1 MRIVIQRVT
10 RASVRVG
17 GEQRAAIGPGLLL
30 LVGVERGDDESLVD
44 KAAEKIV
51 HMRIF
56 AAQAQAVE
64 RDRQMDRS
72 VLDIAGEILVVS
84 QFTLAAS
91 LRKGRRPGFD
101 TAAPPEQAEP
111 IYERLVSALA
121 GRGARVA
128 KGVFRAMMEIEL
140 VNDGPVTFILEPGE

>member
-30 LVGVERGDDESLVD
+30 LVGVERRDDETLAD
-44 KAAEKIV
+44 KAAEKII
-51 HMRIF
+51 HLRIF
-56 AAQAQAVE
+56 ASQAAAVE
-64 RDRQMDRS
+64 RDKQMDRS

-84 QFTLAAS
+84 QFTLAGT

-101 TAAPPEQAEP
+101 AAASPDHAEP
-111 IYERLVSALA
+111 IYERLVGALSE
-121 GRGARVA
+121 RGARVS
-128 KGVFRAMMEIEL
+128 KGVFRARMEVEL

>member
-1 MRIVIQRVT
+1 V
-10 RASVRVG
+10 A
-17 GEQRAAIGPGLLL
+17 GEQRCAIGPGLLL
-30 LVGVERGDDESLVD
+30 LVGVERTDDETLAD

-51 HMRIF
+51 HLRIF
-56 AAQAQAVE
+56 AAAAQAVE
-64 RDRQMDRS
+64 RDKQMDRS
-72 VLDIAGEILVVS
+72 VLDVGGEILVVS
-84 QFTLAAS
+84 QFTLAGS

-101 TAAPPEQAEP
+101 AAAPPEQAEP

-121 GRGARVA
+121 ARGARVA